1 MRRMV
6 CSALL
11 LCLSSTVQAAVDSE
25 TRCFSAD
32 SADSGGKPVHLQ
44 FTVVGDAD
52 AGWQAAY
59 VRYGK
64 RGKPIT
70 LAWLRGEHEVLAE
83 DRPWQFT
90 DEWVEIVDGKGHG
103 RYTTVHQGARYYGFH
118 YRGGDGRELEFA
130 EDLAAL
136 DASGRRCAW

>member
-1 MRRMV
+1 MKRAMLGM
-6 CSALL
+6 ALL
-11 LCLSSTVQAAVDSE
+11 WCLPWSAWAALDSE

-32 SADSGGKPVHLQ
+32 NGGKPVHLQ

-64 RGKPIT
+64 RGRPIT
-70 LAWLRGEHEVLAE
+70 LAWLRGEHEILAE

-90 DEWVEIVDGKGHG
+90 DEWLEIVDGKVHG

-118 YRGGDGRELEFA
+118 YRGVGGREVEFA